1 VAYEREEFEKNQAE
15 RKKKE
20 VKQRRS
26 ELGAM
31 QREALA
37 AEYVTGDEHWDL
49 LLSIMMAKIK
59 NLQGKIDEATEA
71 LKTSDEFSP
80 EVLINQK
87 LGVRLYGAR
96 VDELEWL
103 ISLPQILKEQGDR
116 ANELLGTIDESD
128 D

>member
-20 VKQRRS
+20 VKRRRS
-26 ELGAM
+26 ELRAM